1 MKTTNLLLIDGQPML
16 VPDAGL
22 PLSVEDMEAA
32 DSGRDESGVLHR
44 FVVRQGMKSWDFSY
58 ARLTGE
64 EYAYMEGLFAWKSTF
79 CFTYPSAAD
88 GTPQQIEAYR
98 GKHGILWD
106 SAADGQ
112 FRNYQFRIAAC

>member
-1 MKTTNLLLIDGQPML
+1 MKTTDLFLIDGQPML

-44 FVVRQGMKSWDFSY
+44 FVVRQGILHWDFAY
-58 ARLTGE
+58 ARLTRE
-64 EYAYMEGLFAWKSTF
+64 EYAYMEGLFAGKTTF
-79 CFTYPSAAD
+79 QFTYPSAAD
-88 GTPQQIEAYR
+88 GSRQEITAYR
-98 GKHGILWD
+98 GKHGVLWH

-112 FRNYQFRIAAC
+112 FRNYQFRITAC